1 MKKCLSICALT
12 FAAAALV
19 FAAGVDGKYVSEQK
33 FTPPNG
39 GEERTITTT
48 FVLKAEGDK
57 LTGTVT
63 TAGMSRGGNEP
74 RPIDIVDGKIE
85 GNKLTFFTVTTT
97 QRGEMKWKYEATLD
111 GDTLA
116 GKRTREG
123 GEGRG
128 GGRMGTGEFT
138 AKRQ

>member
-1 MKKCLSICALT
+1 MRKFLSICVMT
-12 FAAAALV
+12 FAAAALLS
-19 FAAGVDGKYVSEQK
+19 AAGATGKWVAEQK

-39 GEERTITTT
+39 GDEITVTTT
-48 FVLKAEGDK
+48 FDLKAEGDK

-63 TAGMSRGGNEP
+63 SSGMGRGGGGEP
-74 RPIDIVDGKIE
+74 RPVEISDGKID
-85 GNKLTFFTVTTT
+85 GNSLVFYTVTTT
-97 QRGEMKWKYEATLD
+97 QRGEMKWKYEATVD
-111 GDTLA
+111 GDTLT

-123 GEGRG
+123 GEGR

>member
-1 MKKCLSICALT
+1 MRKFLSICVLT
-12 FAAAALV
+12 FVTAALV
-19 FAAGVDGKYVSEQK
+19 LAAGVDGKWVAEQK

-39 GEERTITTT
+39 GDEITITTT
-48 FVLKAEGDK
+48 FDLKAEGNK

-63 TAGMSRGGNEP
+63 SSGMGRGEP
-74 RPIDIVDGKIE
+74 RPAEIVDGKID
-85 GNKLTFFTVTTT
+85 GDKLEFVTVTTT
-97 QRGEMKWKYEATLD
+97 QRGEMKWKWEAKVA
-111 GDTLA
+111 GDTLT

-128 GGRMGTGEFT
+128 GRMGALGEFT

>member
-1 MKKCLSICALT
+1 MNKILSICVLT
-12 FAAAALV
+12 FAMAALV
-19 FAAGVDGKYVSEQK
+19 FAAGVDGKWVATQK

-39 GEERTITTT
+39 GEEMTITTT
-48 FVLKAEGDK
+48 FDLKAAGDK

-63 TAGMSRGGNEP
+63 TAGRGEP
-74 RPIDIVDGKIE
+74 RPADIIDGKIE

-97 QRGEMKWKYEATLD
+97 QRGEMKWKYEATVE
-111 GDTLA
+111 GDTLT

-123 GEGRG
+123 GEGKG

-138 AKRQ
+138 AKKQ

>member
-1 MKKCLSICALT
+1 MKQILSLWLLT
-12 FAAAALV
+12 LVAAALV
-19 FAAGVDGKYVSEQK
+19 FAAGVDGKWVAEQK

-48 FVLKAEGDK
+48 FVLKAEGNK

-63 TAGMSRGGNEP
+63 SSGMGRGGNEP
-74 RPIDIVDGKIE
+74 RPAEIIDGKIE
-85 GNKLTFFTVTTT
+85 GDNLTFYTITTT
-97 QRGEMKWKYEATLD
+97 QRGEIKWKYEATVA
-111 GDTLA
+111 GDTLT

-123 GEGRG
+123 GEGG
-128 GGRMGTGEFT
+128 GGRMGALNEFT